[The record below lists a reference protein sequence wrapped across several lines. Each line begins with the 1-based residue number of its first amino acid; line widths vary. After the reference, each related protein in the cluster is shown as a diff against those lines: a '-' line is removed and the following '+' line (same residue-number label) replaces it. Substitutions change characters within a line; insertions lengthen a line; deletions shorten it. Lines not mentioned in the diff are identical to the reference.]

1 MCHDESTNLKMEQN
15 FLRALAHVGRL
26 ASLARQNGNGPGD
39 GRGHAVRELLYRCH
53 VFRPGIY
60 PPQFPLS
67 LKRGAHVAISILVA
81 VKWGVDRLFLPL
93 ENHDWTLYLDI
104 HVVSAIRL
112 RRFPNLLKPKGFND
126 QMKWLMLFD
135 QDEIMPLC
143 VDKVA
148 VRDLVSAAI
157 GKEFLIPLRVASE
170 SWQEVGSRLHEGPGV
185 LKCSHDSGS
194 AALFDKLT
202 AAEIEKLETKFRAL
216 GRREYGVG
224 KGEWMYKG
232 VRPQFLI
239 EERLSGRIAGAG
251 PADIKVHCVDG
262 QPKLI
267 HVIEGR
273 QTVQEQAFFSPEGT
287 SLHLRVKPHRK
298 TIADLDITPILQL
311 VLGPASKLA
320 APFKYVRVD
329 MYVVENRCFFGE
341 LSFHEQSGLFKNKFE
356 ERDLAAALGIKCSNP
371 RKTIHNKIGSRG
383 IALVER

>member
-1 MCHDESTNLKMEQN
+1 M
-15 FLRALAHVGRL
+15 
-26 ASLARQNGNGPGD
+26 
-39 GRGHAVRELLYRCH
+39 
-53 VFRPGIY
+53 FRPGIY

-112 RRFPNLLKPKGFND
+112 RRFPNLLRPRGFND
-126 QMKWLMLFD
+126 QMRWLMLFD

-143 VDKVA
+143 VDKVG

-170 SWQEVGSRLHEGPGV
+170 SWQDVASRLHEGPGV

-194 AALFDKLT
+194 ATLFDLLNE
-202 AAEIEKLETKFRAL
+202 AEIQKLETKFRAL

-232 VRPQFLI
+232 VRPKFLI
-239 EERLSGRIAGAG
+239 EERLPGKITGAG

-273 QTVQEQAFFSPEGT
+273 QKVQEQAFFSPEGR
-287 SLHLRVKPHRK
+287 SLDLRVKPHRK
-298 TIADLDITPILQL
+298 TIENLEIAPILKL
-311 VLGPASKLA
+311 VLGPASELA
-320 APFKYVRVD
+320 ARFKYVRVD
-329 MYVVENRCFFGE
+329 MYVADNRCFFGE
-341 LSFHEQSGLFKNKFE
+341 LTFYEESGLFKNKFE
-356 ERDLAAALGIKCSNP
+356 ERDLATALGIDCSSP

-383 IALVER
+383 SVLAER